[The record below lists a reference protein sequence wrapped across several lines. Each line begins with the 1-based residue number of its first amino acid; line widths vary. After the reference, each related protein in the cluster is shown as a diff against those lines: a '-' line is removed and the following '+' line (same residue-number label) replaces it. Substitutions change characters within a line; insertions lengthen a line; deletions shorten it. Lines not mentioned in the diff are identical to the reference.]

1 MEAKYFGLTKLKD
14 QMYDTFGLRSYC
26 RIMPSVILK
35 EKKEKNVQHNK
46 FNLIWEWKIVM
57 YVRYLE
63 ICFMDVLYIIKQFRT
78 NSISVNIRIYRGT
91 CKKVLLL
98 DERAWAEWRVIWL
111 APNTN
116 TPALK
121 EIFNLI
127 VFIVRSHSHLMK
139 GDNVILDSNSLSV
152 EGTDSQV

>member
-1 MEAKYFGLTKLKD
+1 MKIQKEIRPTIRLIKNVYWAKVKILNWGKHNFMEAKYFGLTKLKD

-78 NSISVNIRIYRGT
+78 NSISVYIRIYRGT

-98 DERAWAEWRVIWL
+98 DERAWAEWRVI
-111 APNTN
+111 
-116 TPALK
+116 
-121 EIFNLI
+121 
-127 VFIVRSHSHLMK
+127 
-139 GDNVILDSNSLSV
+139 
-152 EGTDSQV
+152 